1 MKQTHFK
8 AKEETKQRHMN
19 STKRSYQWFFLL
31 SLSEWTSESVGRNC
45 RQIDGIR
52 RYAAYISD
60 ISMLIFLLNNLFP
73 INYLFWLWIM
83 DFWRGSELARG
94 AAVAHRW
101 EVRAQRIQVTA
112 ISIENESPRSV
123 EEGKSLLSVDIWKGT
138 MVGGGLLLMNPRR
151 RTVKENK

>member
-19 STKRSYQWFFLL
+19 STKRRYQWFFLL

-112 ISIENESPRSV
+112 LPLKMRVPDLWRKGRAFCRWTYGRERWWAEDCYSWIQG
-123 EEGKSLLSVDIWKGT
+123 EEQ
-138 MVGGGLLLMNPRR
+138 
-151 RTVKENK
+151 